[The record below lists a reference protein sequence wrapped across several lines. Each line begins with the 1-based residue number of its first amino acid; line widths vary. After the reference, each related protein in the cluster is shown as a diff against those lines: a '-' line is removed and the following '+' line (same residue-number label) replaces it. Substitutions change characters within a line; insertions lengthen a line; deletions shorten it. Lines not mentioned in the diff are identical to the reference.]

1 VTSRSRD
8 PVRMMMKHTSPLG
21 IAGSRRGYSRVM
33 LAVFGGLTVA
43 LTGCAEHKAKA
54 RTFPWASV
62 AMVHPILPPIEART
76 AESEDQVLPD
86 AELDVPPPP
95 SPLVLVNGAPAR
107 PRVPSASSGPSNAS
121 KFEPPQIVPQLTPQE
136 TEAAQQQTNLSLS
149 IAERNIGAAQG
160 RKLNATQMDLA
171 SKVRSFVTEAREAA
185 HIGDWTRASS
195 AAKKAEVLSE
205 ELARSL

>member
-1 VTSRSRD
+1 
-8 PVRMMMKHTSPLG
+8 MMKATSMQFL
-21 IAGSRRGYSRVM
+21 AGWRCAYSRAAFAALCG
-33 LAVFGGLTVA
+33 LAVVLS
-43 LTGCAEHKAKA
+43 GCAERKAKA

-62 AMVHPILPPIEART
+62 AMVRPIVPKIADLAYDETSESLPEV
-76 AESEDQVLPD
+76 D
-86 AELDVPPPP
+86 LDVPPPP
-95 SPLVLVNGAPAR
+95 SPLAFTNATPLRPHVPAAP
-107 PRVPSASSGPSNAS
+107 SGPNNAA

-149 IAERNIGAAQG
+149 IAEQNIAATRG
-160 RKLNATQMDLA
+160 KALNATQLDLA

-195 AAKKAEVLSE
+195 AAKKAQVLSE